1 LAQIPSLDRMPKIE
15 RRADCIADPVERL
28 RYLRLMTTPER
39 KLLRPGRWRP
49 AGWIA
54 LAAALVL
61 SPGPRPKSAAGTF
74 QRDRGLIAPAWSQN
88 VAASASAQIANP
100 SATRAPEG
108 SPTAIPHV
116 WRVERSGS
124 SELYSNGLR
133 VDLTFRIS
141 NRPRAPYPIFSFSP
155 APMGR
160 GSSIAPTLTG
170 WGWSASGT
178 GRGWKTGSTP
188 VGIVYHT
195 TESLIA
201 PFEEDQ
207 NRRLKQLGR
216 NLIDVIRGERAYH
229 YLIDRFGRVF
239 AAVAES
245 DAANHAGKSVWA
257 DAQGIY
263 VNLNDSFLGVAFEAQ
278 TGAAEAVT
286 PAQIVA
292 GKALTEML
300 RSRYG
305 IAAGNCVTHAQVSVN
320 PENMRIGSHTDWASD
335 FPFAALGLPDNYAV
349 PLASM
354 YAFGFDYDAV
364 FLRVAGGRWSG
375 LNLAEE
381 RMAKQAAAEGI
392 PMAQYRARLR
402 RRYKDVASELDTT
415 ELASSGFGATLLGTS
430 GLGTT
435 GLAASR
441 LGTTGLG
448 TTGLGASRL
457 GTTGLGTTGLALS
470 GLGKAGRGTAGR
482 VSTAIKEA
490 VAEEVAK

>member
-1 LAQIPSLDRMPKIE
+1 MPKIE

-28 RYLRLMTTPER
+28 RYLRRMTAPER
-39 KLLRPGRWRP
+39 KLLQPGRWRP

-74 QRDRGLIAPAWSQN
+74 QRERGLVAPAWSQN
-88 VAASASAQIANP
+88 VAASAPAQTANP
-100 SATRAPEG
+100 SATPAPEG

-141 NRPRAPYPIFSFSP
+141 NRPRAPYPIFSVIP
-155 APMGR
+155 A
-160 GSSIAPTLTG
+160 LTG
-170 WGWSASGT
+170 
-178 GRGWKTGSTP
+178 RRWKTGSTP

-278 TGAAEAVT
+278 TGAAKAVT

-292 GKALTEML
+292 AKALTEML

-305 IAAGNCVTHAQVSVN
+305 IAVGNCVTHAQVSVN
-320 PENMRIGSHTDWASD
+320 PENMRIGLHTDWASD

-354 YAFGFDYDAV
+354 YAFGFDYDEV

-381 RMAKQAAAEGI
+381 QMAKQAAAEGI
-392 PMAQYRARLR
+392 PMARYRATLR
-402 RRYKDVASELDTT
+402 RRYKDVASELETT
-415 ELASSGFGATLLGTS
+415 ELASPGFGATLLGASGFGASGFGTPGLGTFGLGTS
-430 GLGTT
+430 GLGTF
-435 GLAASR
+435 G
-441 LGTTGLG
+441 LGTFGLG
-448 TTGLGASRL
+448 TTGR
-457 GTTGLGTTGLALS
+457 
-470 GLGKAGRGTAGR
+470 GR
-482 VSTAIKEA
+482 VSTGLSTTAMKEA

>member
-1 LAQIPSLDRMPKIE
+1 MPKIE

-28 RYLRLMTTPER
+28 RYLRLMTAPER
-39 KLLRPGRWRP
+39 KLLRPGRWRHG
-49 AGWIA
+49 GWIA

-74 QRDRGLIAPAWSQN
+74 ERERGPVAPAWSQN
-88 VAASASAQIANP
+88 AAASASAQIANP
-100 SATRAPEG
+100 SATPAPEG

-116 WRVERSGS
+116 WRVERSGT

-141 NRPRAPYPIFSFSP
+141 NRPRAEYPIFSQIPVSP
-155 APMGR
+155 GLAGR
-160 GSSIAPTLTG
+160 GRN
-170 WGWSASGT
+170 ASEAR
-178 GRGWKTGSTP
+178 RGWKTGSTP

-292 GKALTEML
+292 AKALTEML

-320 PENMRIGSHTDWASD
+320 PGNMRIGSHTDWASD

-392 PMAQYRARLR
+392 PMARYRAMLR
-402 RRYKDVASELDTT
+402 RRYKDISSELGTT
-415 ELASSGFGATLLGTS
+415 GLGMTLLGASGLGTSGFGTS

-435 GLAASR
+435 GLVK
-441 LGTTGLG
+441 TGLG
-448 TTGLGASRL
+448 TTG
-457 GTTGLGTTGLALS
+457 
-470 GLGKAGRGTAGR
+470 R
-482 VSTAIKEA
+482 VSTAMKEA

>member
-1 LAQIPSLDRMPKIE
+1 LAQIPKPERMPKIE
-15 RRADCIADPVERL
+15 RRAECIGDPVERL
-28 RYLRLMTTPER
+28 RYLRRVTAPER
-39 KLLRPGRWRP
+39 KLLPPGRWRH
-49 AGWIA
+49 AAWLA
-54 LAAALVL
+54 LAAMLVL
-61 SPGPRPKSAAGTF
+61 APGPRTKSAAGTLEREAIEPSSYVLRNVSAK
-74 QRDRGLIAPAWSQN
+74 QIVDQSTAP
-88 VAASASAQIANP
+88 P
-100 SATRAPEG
+100 SPAEALAG
-108 SPTAIPHV
+108 IPHV
-116 WRVERSGS
+116 WRVERSRT

-133 VDLTFRIS
+133 VDLTFQIS
-141 NRPRAPYPIFSFSP
+141 NRPRAQYPIFSLVPVST
-155 APMGR
+155 
-160 GSSIAPTLTG
+160 TL
-170 WGWSASGT
+170 T

-216 NLIDVIRGERAYH
+216 NLLDVIRGERAYH
-229 YLIDRFGRVF
+229 YVIDRFGRVF

-292 GKALTEML
+292 AKALTEML

-320 PENMRIGSHTDWASD
+320 PGNMRIGSHMDWASD

-354 YAFGFDYDAV
+354 YAFGFDYDST
-364 FLRVAGGRWSG
+364 FLRVAGRPWSG
-375 LNLAEE
+375 LDVGDRLIE
-381 RMAKQAAAEGI
+381 KQAAAE
-392 PMAQYRARLR
+392 AVSTARYRAMLR
-402 RRYKDVASELDTT
+402 RRYKDIASGIAT
-415 ELASSGFGATLLGTS
+415 SGFG
-430 GLGTT
+430 TT
-435 GLAASR
+435 GFGRLDSMQPAARNPDLRR
-441 LGTTGLG
+441 LQ
-448 TTGLGASRL
+448 
-457 GTTGLGTTGLALS
+457 
-470 GLGKAGRGTAGR
+470 
-482 VSTAIKEA
+482 
-490 VAEEVAK
+490 